1 MKLAPIADRVAESLA
16 AQQNTALDWDAIREH
31 CDMASGGDL
40 DCYPLD
46 LLTDMVAARI
56 GVAA

>member
-1 MKLAPIADRVAESLA
+1 MKLAPNADQVAQSLTA
-16 AQQNTALDWDAIREH
+16 HQNTPLDWDAIREH

-46 LLTDMVAARI
+46 LLTDMVAARL